1 MNAYQDDDLDELRD
15 ALRGSVEEVCL
26 ALLGKPDQRT
36 GGEWRWGN
44 KGALS
49 VAVRGPKR
57 GLWNDHS
64 GGITKGN
71 GDMLGLI
78 RRERGGSFPDVV
90 RWARGFV
97 GMAEPA
103 EWEPHQPRERAKRDR
118 QQEDREQVAEEAK
131 RVTVAQR
138 IAREAVA
145 IEPGTI
151 ADRYLTDTRKIQ
163 RTALGWGAALGFHV
177 GMKALVMRA
186 TNEAGEVTA
195 VQLIY
200 LTDDA
205 QKISAE
211 EAETRKLPGA
221 KQTRGVLTGTAV
233 RLAGESSALL
243 LAEGPETGITA
254 WTATG
259 RETWIALGSMAKIEP
274 PPLRRLLVV
283 ADDDPRDAPAAKQ
296 LRKAVVKWRGE
307 GREVAVATPWPRRRF
322 DKSDLNDL
330 MQREG
335 LVAVRARIAAA
346 LNPQRP
352 QPGARLPV
360 PLARHQLE
368 KAINGFFQEARDFD
382 PDKEEGPPPI
392 VHGIKAGVGIG
403 KSDLTRRVGAAP
415 MLAEMRLKGDRHNG
429 AMLVPTHKLGEE
441 QARAFEATPAARAA
455 NLKAAV
461 WRGREADDPGQP
473 GQKMCQD
480 LDAVRDARAAGISRV
495 DAAVCHDPDADVRCP
510 FFDLCGYQGQKKQ
523 KADLWIGAHELL
535 FSEKPAAF
543 GKLAFVVVDEA
554 AWRKGLEGVDGPPTD
569 LTLDALDPEVTIP
582 GDVKGDETAVLR
594 RAHGILWGAANRF
607 PLGPIQRADMA
618 AVMQPDTA
626 TSARINS
633 WRRMAKVDIHPG
645 MTPQLRRAAM
655 AEAPNNRIAMRIAR
669 TFAALEALLAED
681 GPEASGWLS
690 LERDDTDDGPVRV
703 LRLRGRR
710 KVAKGWQVPTLILDA
725 LLNPDLV
732 RPYWPQVEVT
742 AEIEA
747 TTPHMRVRQQIG
759 RDWAKSALVP
769 DDYNPDDRDR
779 RLKNSERLRASVW
792 REARQAGG
800 RVLVVAQKAVE
811 DHWRTCGVSLL
822 GLELAH
828 HNAVA
833 GRDEWGPGPGREG
846 VRLLVV
852 VGRTLPRID
861 AAERMAAALT
871 GAAVTTRASRW
882 DRVDTA
888 IILADGTAATT
899 EADRHPDP
907 LTEAVRWQICEGE
920 IIQIIGRGRGVNRT
934 AENPLEVLILTDR
947 PLPLPVD
954 EAVSW
959 EALAPSPT
967 DLMLAQAGVA
977 LESPTEAS
985 PCFPDLWPTPEAAK
999 KTSQRGKWGTFPYRE
1014 SSKGE
1019 CPSLRLATYRRA
1031 GQGKR
1036 DAFFLFDPS
1045 VVSVDELRGWL
1056 EDRLGALA
1064 VLEVEE
1070 APPVPEPPAPSPGK
1084 QAPRASRAAPATSDA
1099 PSAPKSRPAGFKP
1112 SLPADPFLPD
1122 PGGGDHLLEG
1132 WGVPGS
1138 VRSPAFESGGPKAR

>member
-1 MNAYQDDDLDELRD
+1 MREQDDDLDNLREV
-15 ALRGSVEEVCL
+15 LRGNVEELCL
-26 ALLGKPDQRT
+26 ALLGKPDTRV
-36 GGEWRWGN
+36 GSEWRWGR
-44 KGALS
+44 KGSLA
-49 VAVRGPKR
+49 VVVRGAKR
-57 GLWNDHS
+57 GLWKDHEAEQGS
-64 GGITKGN
+64 
-71 GDMLGLI
+71 DLLGLI
-78 RRERGGSFPDVV
+78 RRERGGTFASVLK
-90 RWARGFV
+90 WARGFC
-97 GMAEPA
+97 GMGEASSYT
-103 EWEPHQPRERAKRDR
+103 PHRPTAKPSRDR
-118 QQEDREQVAEEAK
+118 QREDEQQAADEAK
-131 RVTVAQR
+131 RITAAQC
-138 IAREAVA
+138 IAREAGA
-145 IEPGTI
+145 IELGSI
-151 ADRYLTDTRKIQ
+151 ADRYLTETRKIP
-163 RTALGWGAALGFHV
+163 RPALGWGPALGFLARD
-177 GMKALVMRA
+177 KALVLRA
-186 TNEAGEVTA
+186 TTAAGELRG

-200 LTDDA
+200 LSDDA
-205 QKISAE
+205 RKIGDE
-211 EAETRKLPGA
+211 EAKARRLPGA
-221 KQTRGVLTGTAV
+221 KQTRGVLAGTVV
-233 RLAGESSALL
+233 RLAGDGSVLL
-243 LAEGPETGITA
+243 LAEGPETGLTA

-259 RETWIALGSMAKIEP
+259 HEVWIALGSMAKIEP
-274 PPLRRLLVV
+274 PPLRRLVVV
-283 ADDDPRDAPAAKQ
+283 ADDDPRDAPAAKL
-296 LRKAVVKWRGE
+296 LRKAVVTWRGE
-307 GREVAVATPWPRRRF
+307 GREVAVCTPWQRRRF

-330 MQREG
+330 AQREG
-335 LVAVRARIAAA
+335 MGAVRTRLAAA
-346 LNPQRP
+346 LNPQAP
-352 QPGARLPV
+352 QPPGARLPV
-360 PLARHQLE
+360 PLARHRLE
-368 KAINGFFQEARDFD
+368 KAIVGFFHEARDFD
-382 PDKEEGPPPI
+382 PDAEDGPLPI

-403 KSDLTRRVGAAP
+403 KSDLTRRVGAAS
-415 MLAEMRLKGDRHNG
+415 MLAELRAGGDRRNG

-441 QARAFEATPAARAA
+441 QAHAFEATPAARAA

-480 LDAVRDARAAGISRV
+480 LDAVRDARTAGISRV

-510 FFDLCGYQGQKKQ
+510 FFDRCGYQRQKKQ
-523 KADLWIGAHELL
+523 TADLWIGAHELL

-569 LTLDALDPEVTIP
+569 LTLDALDPSVTIP
-582 GDVKGDETAVLR
+582 GDAVGQETEVLQN
-594 RAHGILWGAANRF
+594 AHRILREAATRL
-607 PLGPIQRADMA
+607 PLGPIRRADMA

-633 WRRMAKVDIHPG
+633 WRRMAKVDIQPG
-645 MTPQLRRAAM
+645 MTPQDRRAAM
-655 AEAPNNRIAMRIAR
+655 AEAPNNKIAMRLAR
-669 TFAALEALLAED
+669 TFGALEALLAED

-747 TTPHMRVRQQIG
+747 AAPHMRVRQQIG

-779 RLKNSERLRASVW
+779 RLKNSERLRAAVW

-811 DHWRTCGVSLL
+811 DHWRTCGVSLP
-822 GLELAH
+822 GLDLAH

-888 IILADGTAATT
+888 ILLADGTAAST

-920 IIQIIGRGRGVNRT
+920 LIQIIGRGRGVNRT

-977 LESPTEAS
+977 LESPTDAS
-985 PCFPDLWPTPEAAK
+985 RCFDNLWRNPEAAK
-999 KTSQRGKWGTFPYRE
+999 KASQRGQWGTSPYRE

-1019 CPSLRLATYRRA
+1019 CPPLVRVTYQREGERQRPASL
-1031 GQGKR
+1031 
-1036 DAFFLFDPS
+1036 LFDPAA
-1045 VVSVDELRGWL
+1045 VPPVDLRGWL
-1056 EDRLGALA
+1056 EDRLGMLA
-1064 VLEVEE
+1064 MLEVEE
-1070 APPVPEPPAPSPGK
+1070 APPPPSPDRLGRASDPVDASEGAIPPVEAPEPLSVTPYVEGLMLVEADPLTGFRLYATAPPAAELK
-1084 QAPRASRAAPATSDA
+1084 QAR
-1099 PSAPKSRPAGFKP
+1099 
-1112 SLPADPFLPD
+1112 
-1122 PGGGDHLLEG
+1122 
-1132 WGVPGS
+1132 
-1138 VRSPAFESGGPKAR
+1138 GGPP